1 MKSLFSQVEVSVEVI
16 NESAKTKYEEIAD
29 NFVSIVTLF
38 CNRICGRSRK
48 NTIEI
53 IEKIRDEDKK

>member
-1 MKSLFSQVEVSVEVI
+1 MGVSVEVI

-29 NFVSIVTLF
+29 NFMSIVTLF